1 MDILILPSYLRL
13 EFVRLSWFNKS
24 FYKIL
29 ISFFEC
35 FSITKLCLTVCNIM
49 NCSRP
54 GFPVLHYLPEFVQTQ
69 VHWVSDAIQPS
80 HPLSR
85 PSSLAL
91 SLSQHQGLFH
101 WVGTSHQVAKVL
113 ELQLQHQSFQWI
125 FRDDWFPLG
134 LPDFTLQGALKSLLQ
149 LHNSKVPILWCSAF
163 SMVTHPDWASL
174 IQMTIMS
181 TTAGKNPLEEME

>member
-54 GFPVLHYLPEFVQTQ
+54 GFPVLHYLPEFVQTH
-69 VHWVSDAIQPS
+69 VYWVSDAIQPS
-80 HPLSR
+80 HPLLP

-91 SLSQHQGLFH
+91 SLSQHQGLYQ
-101 WVGTSHQVAKVL
+101 WVGSPHQVAKVV
-113 ELQLQHQSFQWI
+113 EVQLQHQSFQWI
-125 FRDDWFPLG
+125 FSVYLLEDWLVCSPCCPRDSSRVF
-134 LPDFTLQGALKSLLQ
+134 S
-149 LHNSKVPILWCSAF
+149 SAT
-163 SMVTHPDWASL
+163 VQKH
-174 IQMTIMS
+174 
-181 TTAGKNPLEEME
+181 